1 MSLIRIK
8 NYFIANSLEYVYE
21 YAQLDYT
28 YSCRKGQ
35 FSFKA
40 PNKISI
46 KMSLISGMFKE

>member
-35 FSFKA
+35 FSFEA
-40 PNKISI
+40 LDIISI
-46 KMSLISGMFKE
+46 KMSSISGMFNE